1 MHAKEWRKKFLRRK
15 NMQASNKVKMVRF
28 SVLLSKRK
36 FCCRITP
43 QNRKPQEAQNG
54 YQIQQHEVFLLDPIV
69 NANK

>member
-36 FCCRITP
+36 KSKITP
-43 QNRKPQEAQNG
+43 RNRKPQEAQNG